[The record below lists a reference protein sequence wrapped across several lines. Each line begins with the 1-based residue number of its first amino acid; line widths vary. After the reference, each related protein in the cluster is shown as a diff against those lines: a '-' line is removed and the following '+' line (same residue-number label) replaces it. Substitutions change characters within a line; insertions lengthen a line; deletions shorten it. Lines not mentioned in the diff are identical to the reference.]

1 MRTDEEEN
9 LKAMLSE
16 RWSRLNE
23 GFVWT
28 PENKWKIIDLN
39 DGLLDRYREAY
50 NELVRVSAE
59 YEERFH
65 SGDSNYKDYTIE
77 VEFWYN
83 APESRNKEAN
93 ELWENMCEESIFW
106 GPHLFART
114 TLRDKG
120 LGIEPFEKAMLID
133 DKSWNEYPFNTEE
146 LDDTYIYFFMHDIFN
161 HNETYSLE
169 DAVRMKP
176 ENFSWQLVIC
186 LEHWGKSPSNT
197 EKLH

>member
-83 APESRNKEAN
+83 APESRNKEEN

-161 HNETYSLE
+161 HNQTYSLE
-169 DAVRMKP
+169 DAAKMKP

-186 LEHWGKSPSNT
+186 LEHWGKSLRS
-197 EKLH
+197 